1 MTLRPSVLLVVLMLG
16 CVCASAQ
23 PEKQLLFNVAAKP
36 SATPAAS
43 PDPSGNNKPTP
54 EDDSA
59 ARADAA
65 ARSSQ
70 QFRLERLQLSGGAEL
85 LTVFG
90 RLDGVNSA
98 GDKSA
103 EVPLISVLRDTLAD
117 ANSENDRLRYV
128 WMLSYT
134 RPNLLKRFASAIPFL
149 YQHVGNQTKASSAPP
164 KPIIDLANSHRQ
176 MWNRFLW
183 MGVQN
188 IVLDSYGLPIKASTR
203 TYRRN
208 ATDYRAGHVFQA
220 LSILDNYERIR
231 SRRREEGE
239 LLAFVPPH
247 INLERLG
254 AATLVDDAP
263 KPVVGAP
270 AGFSPG
276 EMLELRARLILNS
289 KTLGGLLGPDTFH
302 STVTRRLISSIDT
315 SGHNWELLR
324 QRAETEG
331 LYFEPLT
338 MPDGQATHAIIWIAE
353 SDLAAPPDR
362 PFNARFLN
370 IANPWKDRRLR
381 NWNGFSRT
389 IYFDRDN
396 RRVDAANPD
405 AHPVEMIPL
414 ALYGLDHPKIPA
426 LLIDFR
432 DGLNPKKREMS
443 RRVFND
449 VAIDVLSFS
458 SFGNFPYFVGRRA
471 YEFVTG
477 RRGMDLNQPTR
488 LRSYSELKLL
498 LSFNGSIEPK
508 LRDEIERR
516 LQNVSLNPLNND
528 NESEVRLAR
537 QQYDALINYAL
548 RDDGLPAKIDRD
560 RRAEMMPLKHGKT
573 GRFFLNLANVLSFGR
588 YAHREDATPEM
599 YSRLEVAR
607 RLEYHT
613 NFLKQVARS
622 SPQVEVA
629 WDIGPVKQSL
639 QFLVA
644 DGAGASGSAAKA
656 AAAIFER
663 TEDAEAQQ
671 LCLDAL
677 SKINNRSARAE
688 LLGIYE
694 REPQADLRAQIAERL
709 RKAIGSDP
717 RIKPSEARTVLN
729 QLGQQ

>member
-1 MTLRPSVLLVVLMLG
+1 MTFRLLVLLLVFMLG
-16 CVCASAQ
+16 CVCAAAQ
-23 PEKQLLFNVAAKP
+23 SEKQLLFNVAAKP

-43 PDPSGNNKPTP
+43 PDPSGNNKRTS
-54 EDDSA
+54 EDDSG

-70 QFRLERLQLSGGAEL
+70 QFRLERMQLSGGAEL
-85 LTVFG
+85 LTIFA

-98 GDKSA
+98 GDNNA
-103 EVPLISVLRDTLAD
+103 EVPLISVVRDTLSD
-117 ANSENDRLRYV
+117 SNSENDRLRYV

-134 RPNLLKRFASAIPFL
+134 RPNLMKRLASAIPFL
-149 YQHVGNQTKASSAPP
+149 YQHVGNQTKASNGSP
-164 KPIIDLANSHRQ
+164 KPIIDLANAHRQ

-208 ATDYRAGHVFQA
+208 AKDYRAGHVLQA
-220 LSILDNYERIR
+220 LSILDNYEHIR
-231 SRRREEGE
+231 SHRREEGE
-239 LLAFVPPH
+239 LLAFAPPQ
-247 INLERLG
+247 IDIESLG
-254 AATLVDDAP
+254 ASTVVDDAP

-276 EMLELRARLILNS
+276 EMLELRARLILSS
-289 KTLGGLLGPDTFH
+289 KTFGGLLGPERFH
-302 STVTRRLISSIDT
+302 STVARRLISSIDT

-338 MPDGQATHAIIWIAE
+338 MPDGQATHAIIWIAK

-362 PFNARFLN
+362 PFQARFLN
-370 IANPWKDRRLR
+370 IANPWKDQRLR

-389 IYFDRDN
+389 VYFDRDN

-405 AHPVEMIPL
+405 AHAVEMIPL
-414 ALYGLDHPKIPA
+414 ALYGLDHPMIPA

-432 DGLNPKKREMS
+432 NGLNPKKREMS
-443 RRVFND
+443 RRFFSD
-449 VAIDVLSFS
+449 VAKDALSLS
-458 SFGNFPYFVGRRA
+458 SLGNFPYFVGRRA

-477 RRGMDLNQPTR
+477 RRGMDVNQPTR

-508 LRDEIERR
+508 LREEIERR
-516 LQNVSLNPLNND
+516 VQNVSVNPLNND
-528 NESEVRLAR
+528 NETEVRLAR
-537 QQYDALINYAL
+537 QQYDALMNYA
-548 RDDGLPAKIDRD
+548 RCDDGLPAKIDRD

-588 YAHREDATPEM
+588 YVHREDATAEM

-622 SPQVEVA
+622 SPQAEVA
-629 WDIGPVKQSL
+629 WDIGTVKQSL

-644 DGAGASGSAAKA
+644 DGAGASGSTAKA

-663 TEDAEAQQ
+663 TEDADAKQ

-677 SKINNRSARAE
+677 SKINNRTARAE

-694 REPQADLRAQIAERL
+694 RESQAELRAQIGERL

-717 RIKPSEARTVLN
+717 RIKPSETRTVLN
-729 QLGQQ
+729 QLGQP

>member
-1 MTLRPSVLLVVLMLG
+1 MTFRPSVLLLVFMLACG
-16 CVCASAQ
+16 CAAAQ
-23 PEKQLLFNVAAKP
+23 SEKQLLFNVAAKP
-36 SATPAAS
+36 SATPTAS
-43 PDPSGNNKPTP
+43 PDPFGKKATP

-70 QFRLERLQLSGGAEL
+70 QFRLERLQISGSAEL
-85 LTVFG
+85 LTIFG

-98 GDKSA
+98 GVNNA
-103 EVPLISVLRDTLAD
+103 EVPLIRVVRDTLSD
-117 ANSENDRLRYV
+117 SNSENDRLRYV

-134 RPNLLKRFASAIPFL
+134 RPNLMKRLASAIPFL
-149 YQHVGNQTKASSAPP
+149 YQTVGNQTKASSDSP

-208 ATDYRAGHVFQA
+208 ATDYKAGHVLQA
-220 LSILDNYERIR
+220 LSILDNYEHIR
-231 SRRREEGE
+231 SHRREEGE
-239 LLAFVPPH
+239 LLAFAQPQ
-247 INLERLG
+247 IDIEKLG
-254 AATLVDDAP
+254 ATTVVDDAP

-276 EMLELRARLILNS
+276 ETLELRARLILSS
-289 KTLGGLLGPDTFH
+289 KTFGGLLGPDMFH

-324 QRAETEG
+324 QRAEIEG
-331 LYFEPLT
+331 LYFDPLT
-338 MPDGQATHAIIWIAE
+338 MPDGQATHAIIWIAK

-362 PFNARFLN
+362 PFEARFLN
-370 IANPWKDRRLR
+370 IANPWKDQRLR

-389 IYFDRDN
+389 VYFDRDN

-426 LLIDFR
+426 LLIAFR
-432 DGLNPKKREMS
+432 NGLNPKKREMS

-449 VAIDVLSFS
+449 VAKNVLSLS
-458 SFGNFPYFVGRRA
+458 SLGNFPYFVGRRV

-498 LSFNGSIEPK
+498 LSFNGSIDPK
-508 LRDEIERR
+508 LREEIERR
-516 LQNVSLNPLNND
+516 VQNVSVNPLNND

-537 QQYDALINYAL
+537 QEYDALINYAR

-560 RRAEMMPLKHGKT
+560 RRAEMMP
-573 GRFFLNLANVLSFGR
+573 
-588 YAHREDATPEM
+588 
-599 YSRLEVAR
+599 
-607 RLEYHT
+607 
-613 NFLKQVARS
+613 
-622 SPQVEVA
+622 
-629 WDIGPVKQSL
+629 
-639 QFLVA
+639 
-644 DGAGASGSAAKA
+644 
-656 AAAIFER
+656 
-663 TEDAEAQQ
+663 
-671 LCLDAL
+671 
-677 SKINNRSARAE
+677 
-688 LLGIYE
+688 
-694 REPQADLRAQIAERL
+694 
-709 RKAIGSDP
+709 
-717 RIKPSEARTVLN
+717 
-729 QLGQQ
+729 

>member
-1 MTLRPSVLLVVLMLG
+1 MLG

-23 PEKQLLFNVAAKP
+23 SEKQLLFNVAAKP
-36 SATPAAS
+36 AATPAAS

-54 EDDSA
+54 EDDSPA
-59 ARADAA
+59 GVDPA

-85 LTVFG
+85 LTIFG

-103 EVPLISVLRDTLAD
+103 EVPLISVVRDTLAD

-134 RPNLLKRFASAIPFL
+134 RPNLMKRFASAIPFL
-149 YQHVGNQTKASSAPP
+149 YQHVGNQTKASSNPP

-208 ATDYRAGHVFQA
+208 ATDYKAGHVFEA

-231 SRRREEGE
+231 SRQREEGE
-239 LLAFVPPH
+239 LLAFVP
-247 INLERLG
+247 INEGEKLG
-254 AATLVDDAP
+254 TTTLVDDAP
-263 KPVVGAP
+263 RPVVVGAP

-276 EMLELRARLILNS
+276 EMLELRARLILS
-289 KTLGGLLGPDTFH
+289 GKTFGGLLGPEAFH
-302 STVTRRLISSIDT
+302 STVTRRLISSVDA

-324 QRAETEG
+324 QRAEAEG
-331 LYFEPLT
+331 LYFDPLT
-338 MPDGQATHAIIWIAE
+338 MPDGQATHAILWIAR
-353 SDLAAPPDR
+353 SDLDAPRDR
-362 PFNARFLN
+362 PFDGRFLN
-370 IANPWKDRRLR
+370 IANPWKDLSLR

-389 IYFDRDN
+389 VYFDRDY
-396 RRVDAANPD
+396 RRVDPRNPD
-405 AHPVEMIPL
+405 AHAVEMSPL

-432 DGLNPKKREMS
+432 NGLNPKKREMS
-443 RRVFND
+443 RRFFND
-449 VAIDVLSFS
+449 VAKDVLSLS
-458 SFGNFPYFVGRRA
+458 SFGNFPYFVGRRV

-477 RRGMDLNQPTR
+477 RRGMDVNQPTR

-498 LSFNGSIEPK
+498 LSFNGSIEPT
-508 LRDEIERR
+508 LREEIERR
-516 LQNVSLNPLNND
+516 VQNVSVNPLNND
-528 NESEVRLAR
+528 NASEVRLAR
-537 QQYDALINYAL
+537 QQYDALIDYAR

-573 GRFFLNLANVLSFGR
+573 GRFFLNLASVLSFGR
-588 YAHREDATPEM
+588 YVHREDATSEM
-599 YSRLEVAR
+599 YSA
-607 RLEYHT
+607 
-613 NFLKQVARS
+613 
-622 SPQVEVA
+622 EVA
-629 WDIGPVKQSL
+629 WDIGTVKRSL
-639 QFLVA
+639 QFLAA
-644 DGAGASGSAAKA
+644 DGAGTSGSAAKA
-656 AAAIFER
+656 AANIFER
-663 TEDAEAQQ
+663 TEDVEAKQ

-677 SKINNRSARAE
+677 AKINSRTARAE
-688 LLGIYE
+688 LLRIYE
-694 REPQADLRAQIAERL
+694 RESEAELRAQIAERL
-709 RKAIGSDP
+709 RKAVGSDP